1 MMKRWLCTIHGMLLA
16 LAAGGALAA
25 DYQIGPGDVLQITVF
40 EHPDLAVKSRVGP
53 EGKVNV
59 PLAGAVAV
67 ANLTEREAEATIAR
81 ALRQGNFVSDPQISV
96 LVEQYQSRMVSVLGY
111 VNRPGRYP
119 MDRQI
124 TLVEAV
130 AQAGGV
136 ALSGSERVV
145 LVSESSKRQEIDLRT
160 VLAEGSGANPV
171 LRGGEIIYV
180 PKAEMIYVFGE
191 VQRPGAY
198 PLDHHM
204 TVQQGLALGGSISPR
219 GTDRG
224 IRIRRQAADGTVTE
238 IDAGF
243 DEALRAGDVIVV
255 RERLF

>member
-1 MMKRWLCTIHGMLLA
+1 MKRWLKTINGMLLA

-25 DYQIGPGDVLQITVF
+25 DYQIGPGDVLEITVF

-53 EGKVNV
+53 EGKVKV
-59 PLAGAVAV
+59 PLAGAVTV
-67 ANLTEREAEATIAR
+67 ADLTEREAEATIAK
-81 ALRQGNFVSDPQISV
+81 ALQQGNFVSDPQISV

-111 VNRPGRYP
+111 INRPGRYP
-119 MDRQI
+119 MDRQL

-136 ALSGSERVV
+136 AQSGSEKVV
-145 LVSESSKRQEIDLRT
+145 LVTPDSRRQEIDLRT
-160 VLAEGSGANPV
+160 TLADGAGANPV
-171 LRGGEIIYV
+171 LRGGEVIYI

-191 VQRPGAY
+191 VLRPGAY

-224 IRIRRQAADGTVTE
+224 IRIRRQAADGKVSE
-238 IDAGF
+238 IDADF
-243 DEALRAGDVIVV
+243 DQPLQAGDIIVV

>member
-1 MMKRWLCTIHGMLLA
+1 MKRWLRTINGMLLA
-16 LAAGGALAA
+16 VAAGGALAA
-25 DYQIGPGDVLQITVF
+25 DYQIGPGDVLNITVF

-67 ANLTEREAEATIAR
+67 ANLTEREAEATIAK

-111 VNRPGRYP
+111 VNRPGRFP
-119 MDRQI
+119 MDRQF
-124 TLVEAV
+124 TLVDAV
-130 AQAGGV
+130 ALAAGV
-136 ALSGSERVV
+136 ASTGSENVV
-145 LVSESSKRQEIDLRT
+145 LVTEGGKRQEIDLRS
-160 VLAEGSGANPV
+160 VLAQGSGSNPV
-171 LRGGEIIYV
+171 LHGGEIIYV

-224 IRIRRQAADGTVTE
+224 IRIRRQAADGTVSE

-243 DEALRAGDVIVV
+243 DEPLHAGDVIVV

>member
-1 MMKRWLCTIHGMLLA
+1 MKRWLRAVQGVLLA
-16 LAAGGALAA
+16 LAAGGAVAA
-25 DYQIGPGDVLQITVF
+25 DYQIGVGDVLQITVF

-53 EGKVNV
+53 EGKVKV
-59 PLAGAVAV
+59 PLAGAVSV
-67 ANLTEREAEATIAR
+67 VKLTEREAEAAIAQ

-96 LVEQYQSRMVSVLGY
+96 LVEQYQSRLVSVLGHI
-111 VNRPGRYP
+111 NRPGRYP
-119 MDRQI
+119 MDRQL

-136 ALSGSERVV
+136 APAGSEKVV
-145 LVSESSKRQEIDLRT
+145 LVTGDGRRQEVDLRT
-160 VLAEGSGANPV
+160 TLADGSGANPL
-171 LRGGEIIYV
+171 LRGGEVIYV
-180 PKAEMIYVFGE
+180 PRAEMFYVFGE

-198 PLDHHM
+198 PLERHM

-224 IRIRRQAADGTVTE
+224 IRIRRQAADGSVSE

-243 DEALRAGDVIVV
+243 DEPLRAGDVIVV